1 MDCLLLQPQ
10 CVDCL
15 ESKSCSGST
24 TASCPLQFMYIV
36 TPLVETAKSDVLQ
49 YMRFQVKANSGLQ
62 EMQDEGKLGVRGG
75 EVGLKKALNPKKK
88 IPFALKE
95 KISLSH
101 NTRLFRFALQSSE
114 HQLGLPTG
122 QHMFFYCK
130 VHILTSTVTD
140 WQIKDLL
147 PEVSVR
153 RYPSYFSSL

>member
-1 MDCLLLQPQ
+1 
-10 CVDCL
+10 
-15 ESKSCSGST
+15 
-24 TASCPLQFMYIV
+24 MYSV
-36 TPLVETAKSDVLQ
+36 TPLYETAKPDMLQ
-49 YMRFQVKANSGLQ
+49 YTRFQVIAFSGLQ

-130 VHILTSTVTD
+130 VHILTSIITD
-140 WQIKDLL
+140 RQTEDLL
-147 PEVSVR
+147 PEGSVR
-153 RYPSYFSSL
+153 RYPSYFSLL